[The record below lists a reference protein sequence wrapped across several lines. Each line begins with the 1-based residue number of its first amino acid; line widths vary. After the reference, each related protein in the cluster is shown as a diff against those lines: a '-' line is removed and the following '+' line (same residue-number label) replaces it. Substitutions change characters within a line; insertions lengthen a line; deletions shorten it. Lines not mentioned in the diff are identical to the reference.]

1 MNTPY
6 AKKYLKMV
14 IDLDRTANT
23 IKLLEQNI
31 GVNLGDL
38 IVGNVS

>member
-1 MNTPY
+1 
-6 AKKYLKMV
+6 MV